1 MVAVHTRDM
10 GYLASRLGMGIC
22 AAKTEGPAQSMEYL
36 WLTLKHVPL
45 RYLCD
50 EERAGAPAP
59 GADCPADALVCR
71 EPRPAAGVPG
81 SFYLSSARIILIIN
95 PRVCVCVWYTL
106 SSDLQI

>member
-1 MVAVHTRDM
+1 MKDGDGASGVILTIRLRIHIPTALHTAFTAYAGRTSA
-10 GYLASRLGMGIC
+10 GGWVGSARSL
-22 AAKTEGPAQSMEYL
+22 KTDGAR
-36 WLTLKHVPL
+36 TV
-45 RYLCD
+45 CD

-95 PRVCVCVWYTL
+95 AE
-106 SSDLQI
+106 